1 MRTNGSVYYVK
12 TVQITRNERSKT
24 SATRPE
30 RLPCDPCLVPL
41 WSATRARSEAVRQ
54 IPVFPCGRYSSTSP
68 ARRFLSF
75 SLTPDELPQL
85 EEWGDCPRL
94 FEDLRDLR
102 RPLRVGDSSSY
113 VRSLRLSAPVLQ
125 CKNPARY
132 ADTSPG
138 VRAVGLF
145 ASEKKDGREF
155 MIENEEVSRMP
166 ERFVTPPGALKGNRR
181 FGRRSHHADRRA
193 RGPGLVQRRPTQ
205 PSSAKG
211 RGSVRSRGRHAQR
224 SRRRS
229 LKCPTGDRRDST
241 ASASSRSPERT
252 TGSLNRADTGLPSR
266 ADQRPATWPPRS
278 STGSSTDAIS

>member
-1 MRTNGSVYYVK
+1 M
-12 TVQITRNERSKT
+12 
-24 SATRPE
+24 
-30 RLPCDPCLVPL
+30 
-41 WSATRARSEAVRQ
+41 
-54 IPVFPCGRYSSTSP
+54 FPCRRYSSTSP

-155 MIENEEVSRMP
+155 TIENEEVSRVP

-193 RGPGLVQRRPTQ
+193 RPRPRPAPPNTAEQRNGPRLGSFSRATCAAIPSAEFEVPDRRQAGLY
-205 PSSAKG
+205 
-211 RGSVRSRGRHAQR
+211 SVRFVEVAGADHRLLEPG
-224 SRRRS
+224 
-229 LKCPTGDRRDST
+229 GY
-241 ASASSRSPERT
+241 
-252 TGSLNRADTGLPSR
+252 RA
-266 ADQRPATWPPRS
+266 AVPR
-278 STGSSTDAIS
+278 